1 MCFYLHLT
9 AHRHSTW
16 SIPECDR
23 LPDIA
28 TKRRQPIIIAI
39 WNVTTA
45 LHAWGSG
52 FWHAVTLGR
61 CFQPKTS
68 TSSRTGNRIHCPV
81 RLMTVFIVN
90 GLLVSEKS
98 PGTSRLRDVVH
109 LSSSHSH
116 FTVSALTMPMTR
128 SPWPE
133 APRVLFITIKSA
145 GITNV
150 SASSV
155 AGVGQDARPNHHLAL
170 RRSHLAISVYRGDGG
185 VKPGMQRRLSRHAQP
200 SQCSRFGSI
209 RGGAGEDAS
218 CWRRAA
224 YFITAAPLLFSPS
237 LPSPFVIN

>member
-1 MCFYLHLT
+1 M
-9 AHRHSTW
+9 
-16 SIPECDR
+16 
-23 LPDIA
+23 
-28 TKRRQPIIIAI
+28 
-39 WNVTTA
+39 
-45 LHAWGSG
+45 
-52 FWHAVTLGR
+52 TLGR

-98 PGTSRLRDVVH
+98 PGTPRLRDVVH

-116 FTVSALTMPMTR
+116 FIVSALTTPMTR

-155 AGVGQDARPNHHLAL
+155 AGVGQHARPNHHLAL
-170 RRSHLAISVYRGDGG
+170 RRSHLTISVCWGGRRREDRRAKTALRHTQPSWRSRLGSIHGG
-185 VKPGMQRRLSRHAQP
+185 V
-200 SQCSRFGSI
+200 
-209 RGGAGEDAS
+209 GEDAS

-224 YFITAAPLLFSPS
+224 YFITAAPLPLPPS
-237 LPSPFVIN
+237 LPPHPPPVSFCD